1 MRPSFLSTLAF
12 LLGILSGEG
21 LHLHRRQSIRRHLHG
36 SVSLNGRALKSTEG
50 ERGDVREIGLLA
62 LPALVS
68 QLTDPFLSV
77 RSNSNT
83 SSPHP
88 SLSFVNEPNE

>member
-1 MRPSFLSTLAF
+1 MRPCILIMQVL
-12 LLGILSGEG
+12 LLGIPTGDA
-21 LHLHRRQSIRRHLHG
+21 LHLHRRPSIRRRMHG
-36 SVSLNGRALKSTEG
+36 SVSLNSRALKSTEG

-77 RSNSNT
+77 RS
-83 SSPHP
+83 
-88 SLSFVNEPNE
+88 SLFL